1 MSYCDYTQGVDNHT
15 NVGGSNARPI
25 SLVKYATQYSMSDC
39 LRANARNGL
48 LILCRKSSS
57 GTRGSQG
64 GMFKTLEGGTA
75 PLPLPHNPLVDTAWG
90 RVWNPESS

>member
-1 MSYCDYTQGVDNHT
+1 MCYCDYTQGVDNHT

-48 LILCRKSSS
+48 PILYRKSSS

-64 GMFKTLEGGTA
+64 GMFTTLEGGTV

-90 RVWNPESS
+90 PVWNLESS